1 MFPKI
6 KTPLKTDEM
15 IFPEST
21 FIMNFDGCSKG
32 NPGLSGAG
40 AVIYC
45 LDDEIWSSSLFV
57 GNNSTNNQSE
67 YTGLIFGLQKAIDM
81 KIKTL
86 LVKGDSLLVINQMT
100 GIYKCNS
107 ENILELYKK
116 AKELEKMFDNI
127 FYCHVL
133 RKYNKRA
140 DELSN
145 AAIKNV
151 AIKKDFLPPI
161 NMSRDYDDDDNKNI
175 PARNID
181 TVGIVFPCDNHSIT
195 IE

>member
-6 KTPLKTDEM
+6 NKPVKNETV
-15 IFPEST
+15 IYPET
-21 FIMNFDGCSKG
+21 NFVMNFDGCSKG

-45 LDDEIWSSSLFV
+45 FGDEIWSSSMFV
-57 GNNSTNNQSE
+57 GNNATNNQSE

-81 KIKTL
+81 NIKTL

-100 GIYKCNS
+100 GLYKCNS
-107 ENILELYKK
+107 ENITELYKK

-127 FYCHVL
+127 YYSHVL

-145 AAIKNV
+145 DAIKDY
-151 AIKKDFLPPI
+151 ILPVVDIPH
-161 NMSRDYDDDDNKNI
+161 DYTGDDNNNI
-175 PARNID
+175 VRKYW
-181 TVGIVFPCDNHSIT
+181 HR
-195 IE
+195 

>member
-1 MFPKI
+1 MLPKI
-6 KTPLKTDEM
+6 NKYLKNEAM
-15 IFPEST
+15 VYPESN

-57 GNNSTNNQSE
+57 GNKSTNNQSE
-67 YTGLIFGLQKAIDM
+67 YIGLIFGLQKAIDM
-81 KIKTL
+81 NIKTL

-100 GIYKCNS
+100 GLYKCNS
-107 ENILELYKK
+107 ENIIELYKK

-127 FYCHVL
+127 YYCHVL

-145 AAIKNV
+145 KAIRNYV
-151 AIKKDFLPPI
+151 LPAITKSPAYDNDDNNLVYNNDTCEIMLKKDT
-161 NMSRDYDDDDNKNI
+161 NI
-175 PARNID
+175 ISPNYLYK
-181 TVGIVFPCDNHSIT
+181 
-195 IE
+195 